1 MALFYFVIEGIC
13 MNAGRKAELQRDLR
27 SAAGLDTPG
36 ATVAQI
42 PEWQKKQVKAI
53 INALYDKNYPP
64 LRPVAIET
72 PGGYNANSNSYS
84 AYLPQMEQG
93 SVQNTPVPAHL
104 QEHTGNGSSSRP
116 KRSKVIRCIC
126 LNTGTLPDMIQC
138 TNSNCGVWQH
148 VRCLG
153 KNTAEGKDGSYLC
166 ELCRIILAD
175 PFWKPTQYLLP
186 ISKMKEVNGMPP
198 IKDLKGRYQSRLFC
212 DQTFFVNQQ
221 DLRQCQSSDS
231 GRRINIVSLK
241 LEDSIPCRI
250 HWPKNISFRINHLSV
265 KPYTRGSSTEL
276 GINQRDKAVN
286 ASSYLITGRNTVN
299 LSAVENDTWV
309 ISVHIAEKQSK
320 DSVKAMMKTPETLEE
335 AKQRMKTL
343 LSGDS
348 EEALGLE
355 QMSFSLKDPLTCTR
369 MITPARFDDASGPQ
383 AFDLDSFL
391 SIAELNRKWQD
402 PTTLKNSIITNLR
415 VDAYVEKILKVL
427 AAYPNVSNIEV
438 NSDGDWRPEGYLDS
452 WFDICQDL
460 QPESL
465 SVLQAFV
472 KQEACDSRHDD
483 ETEDFENLSAIDGE
497 MEAIEGMSAHITV
510 GKPPQTPS
518 SAHPSSKD
526 AVTGQKRGAVVEV
539 IDLLSSDDD

>member
-1 MALFYFVIEGIC
+1 MAWRYFMIEIIC
-13 MNAGRKAELQRDLR
+13 VNVGRKAELQRDLR
-27 SAAGLDTPG
+27 SAAGLDTSG
-36 ATVAQI
+36 ASEAQI

-64 LRPVAIET
+64 LRSIGIET
-72 PGGYNANSNSYS
+72 PGGYNANNNSYS
-84 AYLPQMEQG
+84 AYLPQVEQG
-93 SVQNTPVPAHL
+93 PAHITPAPAQL
-104 QEHTGNGSSSRP
+104 QEHTANGSSGRP
-116 KRSKVIRCIC
+116 KGSKTVRCIC

-138 TNSNCGVWQH
+138 TKSDCGVWQH

-153 KNTAEGKDGSYLC
+153 KDTAKGKEGSYLC
-166 ELCRIILAD
+166 ELCRILLAD

-186 ISKMKEVNGMPP
+186 TSKMKELPGMAP
-198 IKDLKGRYQSRLFC
+198 IKDLKGRYQSRLFWEN
-212 DQTFFVNQQ
+212 TFFVNQQ
-221 DLRQCQSSDS
+221 DLRKCQTSDS

-241 LEDSIPCRI
+241 LEDNIPCRL
-250 HWPKNISFRINHLSV
+250 HWPKNISFRINHLSA

-286 ASSYLITGRNTVN
+286 ASSYVISGRNTVN

-348 EEALGLE
+348 EDALGLE

-427 AAYPNVSNIEV
+427 ESYPNVSNIEV
-438 NSDGDWRPEGYLDS
+438 NADGDWRPEGFS
-452 WFDICQDL
+452 NGWFDICQDL
-460 QPESL
+460 LPESSL
-465 SVLQAFV
+465 LQDFV
-472 KQEACDSRHDD
+472 KKEACDAKNDD

-497 MEAIEGMSAHITV
+497 MEAIEGMSALITV
-510 GKPPQTPS
+510 GKLPQTPS
-518 SAHPSSKD
+518 SAHPPSKD
-526 AVTGQKRGAVVEV
+526 SVTGQKRGAVVEV